1 MILRRV
7 IQHVKKQEWTAI
19 WIDLVIVVVGVFIG
33 IQVANWNEDRRDRER
48 EQAYLKDIAAE
59 LDESILSI
67 EHAIKL
73 EQQRIALNELLVRAA
88 ADPEVVRAEPGRF
101 VFAITR
107 GGWTFEPIVSDNTF
121 ETIKA
126 SGDLGIFRDRK
137 LIRELM
143 ALYSRVQG
151 SAQWSQLKALN
162 QSEYGRRAAGILTAQ
177 DMTIAPPDSNIV
189 PSVDVDTAQAVRKR
203 MLERPAFI
211 EWLPTIMFN
220 RADNLDG
227 NRHLLEK
234 VKALRVRVIDQIGE
248 RKAP

>member
-67 EHAIKL
+67 EHAIEL
-73 EQQRIALNELLVRAA
+73 EQQRFALNELLVRAA
-88 ADPEVVRAEPGRF
+88 ADPEIARAEPGRF

-126 SGDLGIFRDRK
+126 SGDLGIFRDRR

-143 ALYSRVQG
+143 ALYTSLQG

-162 QSEYGRRAAGILTAQ
+162 QSEYNRRAAGILTAQ
-177 DMTIAPPDSNIV
+177 EMMLAPPDSNIV
-189 PSVDVDTAQAVRKR
+189 PSVDVDTALAVRKR
-203 MLERPAFI
+203 ILESPAFI

-227 NRHLLEK
+227 NRQLLER
-234 VKALRVRVIDQIGE
+234 VKALRARVIDQTGG
-248 RKAP
+248 RQAP